1 MKINLRNKVLRFSK
15 INRGMAKNTK
25 MKKEDQ
31 NIFFYLSR
39 HFQDFLGFSMIFHEM
54 TRRKFNSNLKKILL
68 NFVLFYYIFLF
79 KNIF

>member
-31 NIFFYLSR
+31 KIFFYLSR

-54 TRRKFNSNLKKILL
+54 TSRKFNSNLKKIL
-68 NFVLFYYIFLF
+68 FFFIISFY
-79 KNIF
+79 